1 MARTHEGKAKVL
13 SEKEHARAIT
23 LALAMDKHSQ
33 RNAAL
38 LAISYYC
45 GFRAKEM
52 AGLLLSD
59 VLTADRELKSE
70 VTLRSATTKNS
81 KKRVAYLVNVKLR
94 QVLAAYLETRQNDA
108 LNRPL
113 FLSQKGG
120 AFSPNSMQRLFSTL
134 YQELAGIEG
143 ATSHSG
149 RRNFATNVLNSGAN
163 IKELQVLMGHS
174 SINTT
179 VIYVQEDP
187 ERLANLVKKLR

>member
-1 MARTHEGKAKVL
+1 MARTHEGRAKVL

-23 LALAMDKHSQ
+23 LALSMDKHGK

-38 LAISYYC
+38 LAVSYYC
-45 GFRAKEM
+45 GLRAKEM

-81 KKRVAYLVNVKLR
+81 KKRMAYLVNVKLR
-94 QVLAAYLETRQNDA
+94 QVLGQYLAERRNDA
-108 LNRPL
+108 LSRPL

-120 AFSPNSMQRLFSTL
+120 AFSPNSLQRLFSTL

-149 RRNFATNVLNSGAN
+149 RRTFATNILNGGAN

-179 VIYVQEDP
+179 AIYVQEDP

>member
-13 SEKEHARAIT
+13 SEKEYTRAMT
-23 LALAMDKHSQ
+23 LALAMEKHGR

-38 LAISYYC
+38 IAISYYC
-45 GFRAKEM
+45 GLRAKEM
-52 AGLLLSD
+52 AGMLLSD

-70 VTLRSATTKNS
+70 VTLRTATTKNG
-81 KKRVAYLVNVKLR
+81 KKRMAYIVNAKLR
-94 QVLAAYLETRQNDA
+94 QILSLYLEERRNDA
-108 LNRPL
+108 LGRPL

-149 RRNFATNVLNSGAN
+149 RRTFATNVLNGGAS
-163 IKELQVLMGHS
+163 IKDLQVLMGHS

-179 VIYVQEDP
+179 AIYVQEDP